1 MEREKEALS
10 ILKEEI
16 EKMTT
21 ELRYKQVKIID
32 SKVTTNIIIK
42 LFFLLKI
49 ITYKLFYKY

>member
-21 ELRYKQVKIID
+21 ELRYKQVKIVD

-42 LFFLLKI
+42 LFFFIKNYNL
-49 ITYKLFYKY
+49 